1 MRMKLRLATVVVA
14 LSLAPLPVRAKG
26 IADTTGKKL
35 TPRIY
40 TPGSP
45 GTSGKGPTKPARRVV
60 VTCVD
65 LGDPSSYLTV
75 TSRYGCEGGVLTG
88 FRGCY
93 GACVPPPPGTPA
105 PPPPR
110 PNARAMIDSA
120 IGNVPDP
127 EPVTSPPLS
136 DDDDVSVVGIPF
148 FFSVPAE
155 QWTTISPTA
164 TQGPFYLTI
173 NATPT
178 TLTFDP
184 GTVGPRA
191 QCDNPGRIVRTQRQ
205 ADTAKRLGCFHV
217 YENAPRGGV
226 TFPAKLSITWNLSV
240 TTNLDPGE
248 YVNLVPATMTTT
260 TAFDVPV
267 IELQPVL
274 VEPGD

>member
-1 MRMKLRLATVVVA
+1 MKRLLSAA
-14 LSLAPLPVRAKG
+14 LVTLIAIAPVRAQATG
-26 IADTTGKKL
+26 IAEYEGKKL
-35 TPRIY
+35 KPRIY
-40 TPGSP
+40 TPGAQ
-45 GTSGKGPTKPARRVV
+45 GRGPTKVARRVV

-65 LGDPSSYLTV
+65 LGDASSYLTV
-75 TSRYGCEGGVLTG
+75 TSRYGCDNGILG

-93 GACVPPPPGTPA
+93 GACVPPPPGT

-127 EPVTSPPLS
+127 EPVTSPPLT

-148 FFSVPAE
+148 FFSVPPE

-164 TQGPFYLTI
+164 TQGAYYLTI
-173 NATPT
+173 NATPS

-184 GTVGPRA
+184 GTTGPGA
-191 QCDNPGRIVRTQRQ
+191 SCDNPGRVVRTQRQ
-205 ADTAKRLGCFHV
+205 ARSAKTQGCFHV
-217 YENAPRGGV
+217 YENAPRNTP

-240 TTNLDPGE
+240 TTNLEPGE

-274 VEPGD
+274 VTPSD

>member
-1 MRMKLRLATVVVA
+1 MRLILRALTVA
-14 LSLAPLPVRAKG
+14 LAVSCIPLVAGAKG
-26 IADTTGKKL
+26 SARVVGVTL
-35 TPRIY
+35 RPRIY

-45 GTSGKGPTKPARRVV
+45 GGAGTSAKRPNARIVL
-60 VTCVD
+60 TCVD
-65 LGDPSSYLTV
+65 LGDPSPYLTV
-75 TSRYGCEGGVLTG
+75 TSRYGCDNGILG

-93 GACVPPPPGTPA
+93 GACVPPPPGTP
-105 PPPPR
+105 PPPR
-110 PNARAMIDSA
+110 PDVRAMIDSA

-127 EPVTSPPLS
+127 EPVTSPPLT

-164 TQGPFYLTI
+164 TQGAYYLTI
-173 NATPT
+173 NATPS

-184 GTVGPRA
+184 GTAGPRA
-191 QCDNPGRIVRTQRQ
+191 QCDNPGRIVRNQRQ
-205 ADTAKRLGCFHV
+205 ARSAKSLGCFHT
-217 YENAPRGGV
+217 YQDAPKRS
-226 TFPAKLSITWNLSV
+226 TSFAAKLSITWNLSV
-240 TTNLDPGE
+240 TTNLEPGE
-248 YVNLVPATMTTT
+248 YVNLVPATLTTT

>member
-1 MRMKLRLATVVVA
+1 
-14 LSLAPLPVRAKG
+14 
-26 IADTTGKKL
+26 
-35 TPRIY
+35 
-40 TPGSP
+40 
-45 GTSGKGPTKPARRVV
+45 
-60 VTCVD
+60 
-65 LGDPSSYLTV
+65 
-75 TSRYGCEGGVLTG
+75 
-88 FRGCY
+88 
-93 GACVPPPPGTPA
+93 
-105 PPPPR
+105 
-110 PNARAMIDSA
+110 MIDSA

-164 TQGPFYLTI
+164 TQGAFYLTI
-173 NATPT
+173 NATPA

-184 GTVGPRA
+184 GSPGRRA
-191 QCDNPGRIVRTQRQ
+191 QCDNPGRIVRNQRQ
-205 ADTAKRLGCFHV
+205 ARAAKSLGCFHV
-217 YENAPRGGV
+217 YENAPRGGA

>member
-1 MRMKLRLATVVVA
+1 MRLIVRALTVA
-14 LSLAPLPVRAKG
+14 LVVSCIPSVAGAKG
-26 IADTTGKKL
+26 SARVVGVTLRPDLHT
-35 TPRIY
+35 
-40 TPGSP
+40 P
-45 GTSGKGPTKPARRVV
+45 GTSGRGTTRVARRVV
-60 VTCVD
+60 LTCVD
-65 LGDPSSYLTV
+65 LGDASSYLTV
-75 TSRYGCEGGVLTG
+75 TSRYGCDNGILG

-93 GACVPPPPGTPA
+93 GACLPPTPGA

-110 PNARAMIDSA
+110 PDVRAMIDSA

-127 EPVTSPPLS
+127 EPVTSPPLT

-164 TQGPFYLTI
+164 TQGAYFLTI
-173 NATPT
+173 NATPA

-184 GTVGPRA
+184 GIAGPGA
-191 QCDNPGRIVRTQRQ
+191 QCDNPGRIVRNQRQ
-205 ADTAKRLGCFHV
+205 ARSAKSLGCFHT
-217 YENAPRGGV
+217 YQNAPKGS
-226 TFPAKLSITWNLSV
+226 TSFPAMLSITWNLSV
-240 TTNLDPGE
+240 TTNLEPDE
-248 YVNLVPATMTTT
+248 YVNLVPATLTTT